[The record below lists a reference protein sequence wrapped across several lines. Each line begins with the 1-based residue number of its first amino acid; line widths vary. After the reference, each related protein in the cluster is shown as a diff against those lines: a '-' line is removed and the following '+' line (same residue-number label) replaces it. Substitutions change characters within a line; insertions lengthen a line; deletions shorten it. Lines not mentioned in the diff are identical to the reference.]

1 MVYIVEALDESISSG
16 CIYSHTNLSFHVR
29 WQTPEECNEI
39 YEEIISI
46 RVEDP
51 LNILINQRFVSFPVS
66 KWRVCRISIKDPL
79 KQQTVMAQWNQL

>member
-16 CIYSHTNLSFHVR
+16 GIYSHTNLSFHVR

-51 LNILINQRFVSFPVS
+51 LNIIINQRFVSFPVS
-66 KWRVCRISIKDPL
+66 K
-79 KQQTVMAQWNQL
+79 